1 MQIVVCVFSLMERAN
16 LAKTLA
22 DENARLKKMLESAE
36 KLIADLNDKLRS
48 LQPEL
53 EAGKK
58 YRMMNDDLKKQ

>member
-1 MQIVVCVFSLMERAN
+1 MERAN

>member
-1 MQIVVCVFSLMERAN
+1 MDRAN

-22 DENARLKKMLESAE
+22 DENGRLKKMLESAE

-58 YRMMNDDLKKQ
+58 YRKLNDDLKKQWAKIAQGIPL